1 MKYILMLLSV
11 LSIQAAV
18 YEPLVLWNKLDV
30 SVCFYKER
38 THLEDTE
45 LRNLT
50 RAKKKYNIVP
60 GALNIQ
66 EQSRITRFV
75 QDSFSAQT
83 TGISFFGFKNCKS
96 PVQADVVVMTNSPFS
111 LQGGRKKKSFGR
123 ASIGEAGVISYRGR
137 GFFKKKPGFYG
148 TTGEKAYVYLAEL
161 DKTTAVHEFGHIA
174 GLRHEHARDEA
185 FKDSQCTQIQGY
197 SHRGNPLKEN
207 LYITT
212 ESPFSYDS
220 KSVMNYCY
228 INPKRK
234 QINAGALEVMSD
246 LDRKT
251 LKLMYE

>member
-111 LQGGRKKKSFGR
+111 LQGGRKKK
-123 ASIGEAGVISYRGR
+123 
-137 GFFKKKPGFYG
+137 
-148 TTGEKAYVYLAEL
+148 
-161 DKTTAVHEFGHIA
+161 
-174 GLRHEHARDEA
+174 
-185 FKDSQCTQIQGY
+185 
-197 SHRGNPLKEN
+197 
-207 LYITT
+207 
-212 ESPFSYDS
+212 
-220 KSVMNYCY
+220 
-228 INPKRK
+228 
-234 QINAGALEVMSD
+234 
-246 LDRKT
+246 
-251 LKLMYE
+251 